1 MVIYKATKDRF
12 LKDSRENIIGEAVK
26 ADFEAHLGKAHESE
40 VKAWENSLRYMAKVV
55 DTPEISG
62 DTTICV
68 EYRLPNSGHRIDFLI
83 SGRNEKGESNV
94 VIVELKQWS
103 KAEVVEER
111 KVVNTFVGGRNR
123 DVTHPSYQALSYALT
138 LENYVEAVRENSI
151 HLFPCAYLHN
161 YVYFSGDKIFDSS
174 VFPEINDSPL
184 FFSDGEE
191 KLRTFIKEHVTL
203 PDTNDTMS
211 LIDNGKLRPSVS
223 LQDVLGNILKGKKE
237 FILLDDQKVY
247 YENIMAYVR
256 RSTIGSGHRNVFII
270 QGGPG
275 TGKSVLA
282 INLLASS
289 IREGHMAAYVSK
301 NSAPRNVYEHI
312 LTNKDRFRKTKIH
325 ELFLGS
331 GSFVSTKE
339 NSYDA
344 LFVDE
349 AHRLNAKSG
358 IFHNIGENQIKE
370 IILSSRIS
378 VFLIDEKQQITTQ
391 DIGSVEEIRY
401 WAEKCG
407 AYIHEARLESQF
419 RCNGSDGYLSF
430 LDDVLDIRH
439 DYYTFDED
447 EYSITVMDSPKEMM
461 ERIKALNGTDNKSRM
476 LAGYCWNWDSKKDK
490 TAMDIK
496 MEEFD
501 FQARWNF
508 ADTSTWAIDEDSV
521 NEIGCIHTSQG
532 LEFSYVGVIIGD
544 DMRFEDGKVI
554 TDYSK
559 RAKTDKSLSGILGL
573 CRKKDPLALKKAD
586 AIIRNTYRTLLSRGM
601 KGCLV
606 YCTDEK
612 LSLYLKARLEEN
624 RARTKAFLSQSKLS

>member
-1 MVIYKATKDRF
+1 
-12 LKDSRENIIGEAVK
+12 
-26 ADFEAHLGKAHESE
+26 
-40 VKAWENSLRYMAKVV
+40 
-55 DTPEISG
+55 
-62 DTTICV
+62 
-68 EYRLPNSGHRIDFLI
+68 
-83 SGRNEKGESNV
+83 
-94 VIVELKQWS
+94 
-103 KAEVVEER
+103 
-111 KVVNTFVGGRNR
+111 
-123 DVTHPSYQALSYALT
+123 
-138 LENYVEAVRENSI
+138 
-151 HLFPCAYLHN
+151 
-161 YVYFSGDKIFDSS
+161 
-174 VFPEINDSPL
+174 
-184 FFSDGEE
+184 
-191 KLRTFIKEHVTL
+191 
-203 PDTNDTMS
+203 MS

-256 RSTIGSGHRNVFII
+256 RSTIGSGNRNVFII

-349 AHRLNAKSG
+349 AHRLNEKSG

-407 AYIHEARLESQF
+407 AYIHEAVLESQF